1 MPPTSHY
8 IEAVFLH
15 KASRS
20 LLVTDLVLSIP
31 TEPPAVISR
40 NRLLNL
46 APDDP
51 ADAPA
56 PLSDE
61 ALRTGWAKA
70 SLVVSFLGGAVQ
82 V

>member
-1 MPPTSHY
+1 
-8 IEAVFLH
+8 VFLH
-15 KASRS
+15 RASRS

-31 TEPPAVISR
+31 AAPPAVISR
-40 NRLLNL
+40 ARLLAL

-56 PLSDE
+56 PMSDL

-70 SLVVSFLGGAVQ
+70 SLVVSFLGPAR
-82 V
+82 